1 MRGTPST
8 TVGRSAYTKP
18 VRTFLSCVAFASL
31 TMAGQG
37 QIQNHVDPSMVVRAP
52 GTGSDSEAGIGALIP
67 WAGKLWAVGYVAH
80 IRGSGLGLYQ
90 VDEQMKW
97 TRRPES
103 VTGTYA
109 NRYIHW
115 GSKQAVIGPHFI
127 SEDGTVRTSSELSKH
142 RLTATAAHLTDPKK
156 VYFLTME
163 GLLFETHVDTL
174 ESKQL
179 FDLTKELDWTKG
191 AYLHF
196 KAMHTGQ
203 GRVVVANNTYEE
215 PEYQGKR
222 SAGRLAEWDG
232 KGAWKVLERNPFI
245 EVSGNQRSTA
255 NDYYGSPMF
264 AVGWDRASVIFRVL
278 YRGEWTRYRLPFGS
292 QSWSHTW
299 NTEWMRIRFAQTE
312 RHLMDAFGLF
322 YDLPNLVY
330 DGKIFGIQPIAR
342 HLRVTPDF
350 VHYNGYF
357 VMAGDQ
363 TDHTV
368 GQPQSGLWWGTID
381 DLRSFGKPQGWG
393 SVWYEDGIEKDSVSD
408 PFLMTGFD
416 KKSVTLV
423 SEPGERVVVDIEV
436 DVLGNGTW
444 RRYTTLD
451 TDLEGLATFQFPSG
465 FAAHWVRARSQSQA
479 KKVSLSFTYL

>member
-1 MRGTPST
+1 MLALAALFALPLA
-8 TVGRSAYTKP
+8 SAQ
-18 VRTFLSCVAFASL
+18 VR
-31 TMAGQG
+31 
-37 QIQNHVDPSMVVRAP
+37 NHVDPQMVIRAP

-67 WAGKLWAVGYVAH
+67 WANKLWAVGYVAH

-90 VDEQMKW
+90 VDENMKW
-97 TRRPES
+97 SRHPES

-115 GSKQAVIGPHFI
+115 RSKQAIIGPHFI
-127 SEDGTVRTSSELSKH
+127 SEDGTVRTSQELAKH
-142 RLTATAAHLTDPKK
+142 RLTATAAHLTNPDM

-163 GLLFETHVDTL
+163 GILFETDVRSL
-174 ESKQL
+174 ASKQL
-179 FDLTKELDWTKG
+179 FDLTKELDWAEG

-196 KAMHTGQ
+196 KGMHTGQ
-203 GRVVVANNTYEE
+203 GRVVVANNTFEE
-215 PEYQGKR
+215 PEHLGTRY
-222 SAGRLAEWDG
+222 AGRLAEWDG
-232 KGAWKVLERNPFI
+232 KGDWVILERNPFI
-245 EVSGNQRSTA
+245 EVSGNQRSAA
-255 NDYYGSPMF
+255 NDYYGSPLY
-264 AVGWDRASVIFRVL
+264 AVGWDRASVILRVL
-278 YRGEWTRYRLPFGS
+278 HRGTWTRYRLPFGS

-330 DGKIFGIQPIAR
+330 GGRLFGVQPISR

-381 DLRSFGKPQGWG
+381 DLWSFGKPQGWG
-393 SVWYEDGIEKDSVSD
+393 AVWYKQTIQADEASDSY
-408 PFLMTGFD
+408 LMTGFD
-416 KKSVTLV
+416 QKAVSMV
-423 SEPGERVVVDIEV
+423 SEPGQRCTVDIEV
-436 DVLGNGTW
+436 DILGDGTW
-444 RRYTTLD
+444 RRITTLEANAD
-451 TDLEGLATFQFPSG
+451 G
-465 FAAHWVRARSQSQA
+465 FATYSFPAGFSAHWVRGKARTSSGN
-479 KKVSLSFTYL
+479 VSLSFTYL

>member
-1 MRGTPST
+1 MKT
-8 TVGRSAYTKP
+8 TLLSALALALTVHATAQ
-18 VRTFLSCVAFASL
+18 VR
-31 TMAGQG
+31 Q
-37 QIQNHVDPSMVVRAP
+37 HVDPTMTVRAP

-67 WAGKLWAVGYVAH
+67 WADRLWAVGYVAH
-80 IRGSGLGLYQ
+80 IRGSGLGLYE
-90 VDEQMKW
+90 VSADMKW
-97 TRRPES
+97 AKRPES

-115 GSKQAVIGPHFI
+115 PSKQAFIGPYAI
-127 SEDGTVRTSSELSKH
+127 SQSGEVRTIEGLVKH

-156 VYFLTME
+156 VLVLSME
-163 GLLFETHVDTL
+163 GILFEVHVETL
-174 ESKQL
+174 AVKHL

-203 GRVVVANNTYEE
+203 GRVIVANNTHEE
-215 PEYQGKR
+215 PEHLGTR
-222 SAGRLAEWDG
+222 HAGRLAEWDG
-232 KGAWKVLERNPFI
+232 KGRWKILERNAFI
-245 EVSGNQRSTA
+245 EVSGNQRA
-255 NDYYGSPMF
+255 VADDYYGAPIY
-264 AVGWDRASVIFRVL
+264 AVGWDRASVILRVL
-278 YRGEWTRYRLPFGS
+278 HKGKWRRYRLPFGS

-330 DGKIFGIQPIAR
+330 GDQFFGVQPISR
-342 HLRVTPDF
+342 HLRVVPDF
-350 VHYNGYF
+350 THFNGYF

-381 DLRSFGKPQGWG
+381 DLWSFGKPAGWG
-393 SVWYEDGIEKDSVSD
+393 AVWFDESVKAGTVSD

-416 KKSVTLV
+416 QKSVTLT
-423 SEPGERVVVDIEV
+423 SEGAASVEIEV
-436 DVLGNGTW
+436 DVLGNGQW
-444 RRYTTLD
+444 RTIKT
-451 TDLEGLATFQFPSG
+451 LATKGKDLATYSFPAG
-465 FAAHWVRARSQSQA
+465 FHAHWVRG
-479 KKVSLSFTYL
+479 KVKDASGKISLSFGYL